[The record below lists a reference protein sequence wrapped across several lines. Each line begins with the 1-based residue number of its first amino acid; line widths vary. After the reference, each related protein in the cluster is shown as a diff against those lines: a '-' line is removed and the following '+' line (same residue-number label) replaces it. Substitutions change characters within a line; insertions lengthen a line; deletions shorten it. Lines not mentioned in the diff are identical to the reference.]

1 MRGKLRNALREGR
14 VAFGTGIYTYSPA
27 LVEIAGYTGFDYVFI
42 DTEHTA
48 VDWQTLESLVRAAD
62 VSGAS
67 SLIRVQENNEALI
80 RKALEIGADGILV
93 PHVNTAKEAKRAV
106 EYAKFPPMGVRG
118 AAGLVR
124 SGGYAVSNWP
134 EYIEFSNKETVV
146 AVMAEEP
153 EAIENMREI
162 VSVKGVDI
170 ISFGPADFSITS
182 GVPGKTDHPRVVGAL
197 DKIVAESRRKGLA
210 AMSPVSPPY
219 AERAKALMGRGVR
232 VLTLGHDISI
242 LAPRWKEILG
252 EVKKLG

>member
-1 MRGKLRNALREGR
+1 LRGKR

-67 SLIRVQENNEALI
+67 SLIRVQENNEALV

-93 PHVNTAKEAKRAV
+93 PHVNTAEEAKRAV
-106 EYAKFPPMGVRG
+106 QYAKFPPMGVRG

-134 EYIEFSNKETVV
+134 EYIEFSNRETVV

-153 EAIENMREI
+153 EALENMREI

-182 GVPGKTDHPRVVGAL
+182 GLAGKTDHPRVVGAL
-197 DKIVAESRRKGLA
+197 ERIVAEARRKGLA
-210 AMSPVSPPY
+210 VMSPVSQPY
-219 AERAKALMGRGVR
+219 AERAKALIDKGVR
-232 VLTLGHDISI
+232 VITMGHDISV
-242 LAPRWKEILG
+242 LSARWKEILG
-252 EVKKLG
+252 EAKKLA

>member
-1 MRGKLRNALREGR
+1 LRGKLRSALREKR

-80 RKALEIGADGILV
+80 RKALEIGADGIIV
-93 PHVNTAKEAKRAV
+93 PHVNTAEDAKRAV
-106 EYAKFPPMGVRG
+106 EYAKFPPQGVRG

-124 SGGYAVSNWP
+124 SAGYAVSDWP
-134 EYIEFSNKETVV
+134 KYIEASNRETLVI
-146 AVMAEEP
+146 VMAEEP
-153 EAIENMREI
+153 EAVENMREI

-170 ISFGPADFSITS
+170 ISFGPADYSITS
-182 GVPGKTDHPRVVGAL
+182 GLAGRTDHPKVLEAL
-197 DKIVAESRRKGLA
+197 ERIVAEAKRKGLTV
-210 AMSPVSPPY
+210 MSPVSQPY
-219 AERAKALMGRGVR
+219 AERTKTLIEKGVR

-242 LAPRWKEILG
+242 LAPRWKEILA
-252 EVKKLG
+252 EAKKVA